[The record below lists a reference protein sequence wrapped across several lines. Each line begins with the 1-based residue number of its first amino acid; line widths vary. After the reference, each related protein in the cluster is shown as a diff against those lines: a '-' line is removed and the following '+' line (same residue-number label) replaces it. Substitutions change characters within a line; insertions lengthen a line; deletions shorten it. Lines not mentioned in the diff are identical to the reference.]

1 MPPGISPVY
10 LGVSMRLASVGVVRV
25 TAVAA
30 VIFLAGCSLAAPRS
44 ETINII
50 PSTPKASVFV
60 NGNLIGTGTQ
70 AVDLS
75 RGQAHSVLVRCGDSA
90 GTGSID
96 RKISGTGIADI
107 IGGLVFLIPFLG
119 FTSDGAF
126 DLSPNTLSVA
136 VPDSSGC

>member
-1 MPPGISPVY
+1 
-10 LGVSMRLASVGVVRV
+10 MRIASAMG
-25 TAVAA
+25 VAA
-30 VIFLAGCSLAAPRS
+30 CAGIVFLAGCSLGAPRS

-70 AVDLS
+70 AVNLS
-75 RGQAHSVLVRCGDSA
+75 RGQAHSVMVKCGESA

-107 IGGLVFLIPFLG
+107 IGGLVFLLPFLG

-126 DLSPNTLSVA
+126 DLTPNTLSVA